1 MRVTTHFAL
10 WILGL
15 ARAETQTSDAERD
28 ALASAAA
35 SRKRLVEVG
44 VWHGVTTRRLRQA
57 MAPDGVL
64 YAVDPFEA
72 GRLGF
77 SMQWVI
83 AHREVAR
90 LGRGQVSWVRLP
102 SVAAAPQV
110 LTNGPVDFVFI
121 DGDHSFEGL
130 ASDWTAW
137 SSGVAPD
144 GLIALH
150 DSVSSRDRDIEGAG
164 SVRYTRDHVRQD
176 RRFEHVGT
184 VDTLT
189 LWRRRA

>member
-1 MRVTTHFAL
+1 
-10 WILGL
+10 
-15 ARAETQTSDAERD
+15 
-28 ALASAAA
+28 
-35 SRKRLVEVG
+35 
-44 VWHGVTTRRLRQA
+44 
-57 MAPDGVL
+57 MAPEGIL

-77 SMQWVI
+77 STQRII

-90 LGRGQVSWVRLP
+90 SRRGQVSWVRLP
-102 SVAAAPQV
+102 SVAAARQV
-110 LTNGPVDFVFI
+110 LANGPVDLVFI

-137 SSGVAPD
+137 SSGIAPH

-150 DSVSSRDRDIEGAG
+150 DSVSSRDRDIEEAG
-164 SVRYTRDHVRQD
+164 SVRYTRDYVRQD

-189 LWRRRA
+189 IWRRRG